1 MAARSGGAN
10 YIVQNVM
17 YTVSRSKYG
26 KRLPQTATRGVLPAR
41 HFTAATGMPLALY
54 PVKSFFANT
63 RPVVDPQI
71 KRNLQRQLAEAQ
83 EHLRLVEEEER
94 ELSNAD
100 KEIQAAHK
108 AYKEAHVS
116 IDIAA
121 KVGSS

>member
-1 MAARSGGAN
+1 MAARAGGAN
-10 YIVQNVM
+10 YIVQGVL

-41 HFTAATGMPLALY
+41 HFTTATGMPLALY
-54 PVKSFFANT
+54 LLNIFAYT

-121 KVGSS
+121 KFGSS